1 MNNPEGRYEIRCLCE
16 LMEDPVGIDRDD
28 PRITWM
34 ADRLPG
40 KQKGYRVIVGLD
52 EKTDQMIW
60 DSGLIFDEKVNTAVL
75 PGKILR
81 SAQRYYYRV
90 ELLLADAEEG
100 SEAEMFRVSG
110 PVCTFFTGILEK
122 EEPDAWGAC
131 WVGGAGL
138 RNHSYLLRFPFSVDE
153 DEAGAAVFV
162 ASPNYYYAS
171 LDGKPLCGTVLQPVF
186 TDASKS
192 IRYDTYP
199 LTLCPGMHVLG
210 LEIGN
215 GWHAMD
221 LGERHVAK
229 NEHIAALRICLRKK
243 DGTLRW
249 ISSSPENCFISAQA
263 PSVYN
268 NIYRGETRDER
279 RSQPGFD
286 TPDFLMRR
294 EDGWAKVFEM
304 DGPDGEVMARAM
316 EPAVIRREMAPVCIY
331 SCPDGSFTAD
341 FGQNFAGWV
350 RIRSKGTCGQKIVL
364 RFAELINED
373 HTINDSSLNGLHVTD
388 TFIFGNKSGAVFDA
402 PGSAASSGRPKDGE
416 EVFEYTFE
424 PRFTWHG
431 FRYVQIE
438 GLSQKP
444 AAGDVTGCVI
454 SSDVARI
461 STFSADDPAL
471 EWYYH
476 AMLWTEQS
484 NLMSIPSDCPQR
496 AERVAWLN
504 DMTVRNECALYNYRL
519 PSLYRKWCRDIRDT
533 QGRRTGAI
541 ADTAPYYR
549 NGQKPAD
556 PVASSFL
563 MVPWNVYCHYGDT
576 RILEENV
583 DACVRWVRFLHRHS
597 DEGIVRYCPMGDW
610 ASPKKWCDPNSIGA
624 GSVSAITPTV
634 YMATGFV
641 YLNCCLIQKMM
652 MVLGREQD
660 AAVWKKEAEKAAQ
673 VFRNAYARDGY
684 FGTGSQGCNAFALWL
699 GLADETTGEAQ
710 KVLEHLLQDLRDQDM
725 HLTTGN
731 LCSRFVV
738 EVLFRYGYADEALEV
753 LTQKTYPGWGFMMEN
768 GATTLW
774 ERWEKVDTYEGV
786 SKMASYNHA
795 MSGAAAIVLHKY
807 LLGISVD
814 EEHPGFARF
823 TVDPKIPEKLN
834 RAEGSLQ
841 TVRGRAGC
849 RWEKKENGAL
859 MLEVDVPFGTEA
871 EIALPAFDENGKIS
885 NRKPRRHVM
894 RPAGSWRFELT
905 PGSRPVL

>member
-40 KQKGYRVIVGLD
+40 KQMGYRIAAGLD
-52 EKTDQMIW
+52 EDLEQIIW
-60 DSGLIFDEKVNTAVL
+60 DSGVIPDEKENEAIL
-75 PGKILR
+75 PGKLLR
-81 SAQRYYYRV
+81 SAQRYFYRV
-90 ELLLADAEEG
+90 ELLLADADDDGKTEKL
-100 SEAEMFRVSG
+100 RVCS
-110 PVCTFFTGILEK
+110 PVCTFFTGILEA
-122 EEPDAWGAC
+122 EEADVWDAC

-138 RNHSYLLRFPFSVDE
+138 RNHSYLLRFPFSVNEDE
-153 DEAGAAVFV
+153 DGAAVFI

-186 TDASKS
+186 TDSSKS
-192 IRYDTYP
+192 VRYDTYP
-199 LTLCPGMHVLG
+199 LSLCPGRHVLG

-229 NEHIAALRICLRKK
+229 NEHTAAVRICLRKK
-243 DGTLRW
+243 DGTQRW
-249 ISSSPENCFISAQA
+249 IDSSPENCFISAKA

-286 TPDFLMRR
+286 TPDFLMRS
-294 EDGWAKVFEM
+294 EDGWARAFEM
-304 DGPDGEVMARAM
+304 DGPGGEVMARAM
-316 EPAVIRREMAPVCIY
+316 EPAVIRREMEPVHIY

-350 RIRSKGTCGQKIVL
+350 RLRAKGKCGQKIEL

-373 HTINDSSLNGLHVTD
+373 HTINDSSLNGLHITD
-388 TFIFGNKSGAVFDA
+388 TFIFGQKSGH
-402 PGSAASSGRPKDGE
+402 
-416 EVFEYTFE
+416 TFE
-424 PRFTWHG
+424 PRFTWRG
-431 FRYVQIE
+431 FRYVQIS
-438 GLSQKP
+438 GLSQVPGKD
-444 AAGDVTGCVI
+444 DVTGCVI
-454 SSDVARI
+454 SSNVARI
-461 STFSADDPAL
+461 STFSADDPTL
-471 EWYYH
+471 EWYYR

-504 DMTVRNECALYNYRL
+504 DMTVRNECALYNFRL
-519 PSLYRKWCRDIRDT
+519 PALYRKWCRDIRDT

-549 NGQKPAD
+549 NGQRPAD

-583 DACVRWVRFLHRHS
+583 DACVRWVRFLQRHS

-624 GSVSAITPTV
+624 GSVSAITPPV

-641 YLNCCLIQKMM
+641 YLNCRLIQKMM
-652 MVLGREQD
+652 KALGRRQE
-660 AAVWKKEAEKAAQ
+660 AAVWEKEAGKAAE
-673 VFRNAYARDGY
+673 VFRNAYAHDGY
-684 FGTGSQGCNAFALWL
+684 FGTGSQGCDAFALWL

-710 KVLEHLLQDLRDQDM
+710 KVLEHLLQDLRGQDM

-753 LTQKTYPGWGFMMEN
+753 LTQKTYPGWGYMMEN
-768 GATTLW
+768 DATTLW

-849 RWEKKENGAL
+849 LWEKNENGAL
-859 MLEVDVPFGTEA
+859 MLEVDVPFGAEA

-894 RPAGSWRFELT
+894 RPAGSWHFELA
-905 PGSRPVL
+905 PDREPAI